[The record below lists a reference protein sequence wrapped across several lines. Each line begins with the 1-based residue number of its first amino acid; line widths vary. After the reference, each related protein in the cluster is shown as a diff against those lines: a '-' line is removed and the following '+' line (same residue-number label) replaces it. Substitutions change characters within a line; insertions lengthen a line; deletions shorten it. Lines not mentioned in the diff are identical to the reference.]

1 MEWRSASDQKAFS
14 PADMAAAVASYQG
27 DLDPGKRCT
36 RQNIETLFS
45 KNLQTP
51 RYIVALARAMGTTA
65 EELQAGLYNPPS
77 DARHEV
83 SEHRPEYLQLPL
95 AELKKQ
101 KGLVRID
108 QFDTGGGMGRSRI
121 VLQEQPGAIR
131 SWEVDSEWV
140 RLNVRG
146 FTSIENLRIVTGFGP
161 SMRPMF
167 NPGDPLLVDI
177 GVKSVTHDGV
187 YFYRIGDDG
196 YIKTLHRVPQDGGG
210 RLLIARSK
218 NIADFPD
225 PVTINEKKM
234 DFHVLAKVLTVW
246 KSEQY

>member
-1 MEWRSASDQKAFS
+1 MAMPSEDRLIQAFKALCD
-14 PADMAAAVASYQG
+14 AVEGGVQAVAERAGLSADSLTQVYRG
-27 DLDPGKRCT
+27 YPLPSGSPRGIGRIT
-36 RQNIETLFS
+36 RQKLDDAYPGWIDLTTETVAKTDKHTS
-45 KNLQTP
+45 NSRKQT
-51 RYIVALARAMGTTA
+51 
-65 EELQAGLYNPPS
+65 
-77 DARHEV
+77 
-83 SEHRPEYLQLPL
+83 
-95 AELKKQ
+95 
-101 KGLVRID
+101 GLVRID
-108 QFDTGGGMGRSRI
+108 QFDAGGGMGRSRI
-121 VLQEQPGAIR
+121 VLHEQPGAIK
-131 SWEVDSEWV
+131 SWEVDAEWV
-140 RLNVRG
+140 RLNVKG
-146 FTSIENLRIVTGFGP
+146 YTSIENLKIVTGFGP

-167 NPGDPLLVDI
+167 NPGDPLLVDV

-225 PVTINEKKM
+225 PVTINEKTM